1 MNTKI
6 VNSIVLCVCGVLFCL
21 IAADINGKWKGVIDF
36 NGRDVALS
44 YEFKT
49 EGSKVTGT
57 AETPMG
63 ATPIE
68 DGKLEKDVLTF
79 KVNLNGEMATH
90 IGKVFADSIN
100 LKINYQG
107 LDYNTVLK
115 RDKGL

>member
-6 VNSIVLCVCGVLFCL
+6 INSIVLCVCGVLFCL
-21 IAADINGKWKGVIDF
+21 IAEDINGKWRGMMDY

-57 AETPMG
+57 AETPLGMV
-63 ATPIE
+63 PIE
-68 DGKLEKDVLTF
+68 EGKLEKDILTF
-79 KVNLNGEMATH
+79 KATLKGETATH
-90 IGKVFADSIN
+90 IGKVSADSIN

-107 LDYNTVLK
+107 LDYNLVLK